1 MININ
6 LKNLSFSKKLLIGFG
21 AVIIPVAAVSAG
33 YHGMN
38 PAAWIFGKSV
48 ISGERIYYAP
58 NLNPQIFASML
69 AIVDLSYLWA
79 RRGKYLKLKASF
91 KK

>member
-1 MININ
+1 MN
-6 LKNLSFSKKLLIGFG
+6 LLIGFG

-38 PAAWIFGKSV
+38 PAAWLSGKSV
-48 ISGERIYYAP
+48 ISGERINNAP
-58 NLNPQIFASML
+58 NFNPQIYASMM
-69 AIVDLSYLWA
+69 AIAELSYLWA
-79 RRGKYLKLKASF
+79 RRGKYFKLKTIF